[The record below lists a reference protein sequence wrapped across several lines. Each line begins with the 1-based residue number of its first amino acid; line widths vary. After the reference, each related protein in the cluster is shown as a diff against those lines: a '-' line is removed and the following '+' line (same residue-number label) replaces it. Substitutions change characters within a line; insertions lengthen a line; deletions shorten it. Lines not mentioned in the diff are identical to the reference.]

1 MSGAMV
7 SLPHTW
13 RPFGARMAIFVF
25 GGGLAAVVVATAVL
39 LSDELSAFTGFQKVT
54 VVFFLL
60 LALACA
66 WAIARCRITA
76 DEHCVTVVNGYRR
89 RVYEWPQVVD
99 VSLRRGAPWAGLD
112 LSDGTQ
118 ISVVAIQ
125 GSDGPRA
132 VKAVRELSALIA
144 AHTPPDP
151 DR

>member
-1 MSGAMV
+1 MSGATV

-25 GGGLAAVVVATAVL
+25 GGGLAAVFVAAVVL
-39 LSDELSAFTGFQKVT
+39 LSDELDTFTVFQKVT
-54 VVFFLL
+54 VVFFVL

-66 WAIARCRITA
+66 WAIVRCRITA
-76 DEHCVTVVNGYRR
+76 DERCVTVVNGYRR

-125 GSDGPRA
+125 GSDGSRA
-132 VKAVRELSALIA
+132 VKAVRELSELIA